1 MLRQMVV
8 CVAKQVCTALLV
20 LCVAHSV
27 AAQSATP
34 ARSAGAKPAAAEKAE
49 DARQNFVGDSACKEC
64 HGAIAET
71 YLHTTHHLT
80 SQLPT
85 RDSIA
90 GSFVPNGNVLKTS
103 NPDLHFLM
111 KARAGGFYQT
121 AVFWQPP
128 DQKMR
133 SERID
138 FVTGSGEK
146 GQTYLYWRGN
156 QLFQLP
162 VSYWTDLRAWVNSP
176 GFTDG
181 VADFNRPI
189 VPRCLECHATY
200 FASEPSERADNFY
213 RKSGFVLGISCE
225 RCHGAGREHVRQERL
240 AAAAGSAGKSAIV
253 NPGSLTHG
261 RQMEICA
268 QCHGGI
274 GESLSSAFSYIP
286 GQPLEKYIKLQR
298 PDEDARVD
306 VHGNQVALTQ
316 RSRCYQS
323 SQMTCTTCHDVH
335 AAERPAAAYSEK
347 CLQCHKDKDCGEFAK
362 LGRKIRENCIDCH
375 MPLQD
380 SNLIISNVAEKQVKA
395 KMRNHWIKV
404 YPVPQA
410 N

>member
-1 MLRQMVV
+1 MPRQIVV
-8 CVAKQVCTALLV
+8 CVAEQVCMALLV
-20 LCVAHSV
+20 LFVAL
-27 AAQSATP
+27 P
-34 ARSAGAKPAAAEKAE
+34 IRSRRKCQAKA
-49 DARQNFVGDSACKEC
+49 ARQDFVGDSACKEC
-64 HGAIAET
+64 HGIIAET

-85 RDSIA
+85 RSFHCRQFCAERQCAEDQQSRSAFPDGSSRRRFLPDGRVLAAA
-90 GSFVPNGNVLKTS
+90 GSENALGTHRFRHRFRGKGTDLFVL
-103 NPDLHFLM
+103 
-111 KARAGGFYQT
+111 AR
-121 AVFWQPP
+121 
-128 DQKMR
+128 
-133 SERID
+133 
-138 FVTGSGEK
+138 
-146 GQTYLYWRGN
+146 N

-200 FASEPSERADNFY
+200 FASEPSERAGNFY

-225 RCHGAGREHVRQERL
+225 RCHGPGGEHVRQKRL
-240 AAAAGSAGKSAIV
+240 AAASGSAGESAIV
-253 NPGSLTHG
+253 NPASLTREG
-261 RQMEICA
+261 QMEICA

-274 GESLSSAFSYIP
+274 GESLAPAFSYVA
-286 GQPLEKYIKLQR
+286 GHPLEKYIKLQR

-362 LGRKIRENCIDCH
+362 LGPKIRENCIDCH
-375 MPLQD
+375 MPVQD

-395 KMRNHWIKV
+395 KMRNH
-404 YPVPQA
+404 
-410 N
+410 